1 MPRICEFL
9 GIYIYMYFND
19 HSPPHFHAIYGQY
32 EAEILIKNGEIL
44 MGELPARVRSL
55 VKEWTKLYQMELKEN
70 WNLAREHEQL
80 KRIPALE

>member
-1 MPRICEFL
+1 MLRICEFL

-44 MGELPARVRSL
+44 MGELPA
-55 VKEWTKLYQMELKEN
+55 
-70 WNLAREHEQL
+70 
-80 KRIPALE
+80 